1 MVSRAKPGKIAS
13 SPILLANNTLR
24 GMNKIDAEG
33 IDFVYA
39 AAGEF
44 KNAKHF

>member
-1 MVSRAKPGKIAS
+1 MVSRAKPGKLAS
-13 SPILLANNTLR
+13 SPLLLANNTLC
-24 GMNKIDAEG
+24 GVNKIDAEG
-33 IDFVYA
+33 IDFVHA